1 MKVNNK
7 LITDIA
13 ILAKLDFDDSTIEEM
28 KNDMN
33 KMLGFVDKLNEINT
47 KGVEPLVYLSEEK
60 NVMREDVISESIDQK
75 EALKNSPE
83 KDSDY
88 FKVPKVIKK

>member
-13 ILAKLDFDDSTIEEM
+13 MLAKLNFDESSMESM
-28 KNDMN
+28 KSDMQ
-33 KMLGFVDKLNEINT
+33 KILGFVDKLNEINT
-47 KGVEPLVYLSEEK
+47 EGIDPLIYLNEEN
-60 NVMREDVISESIDQK
+60 NVMRKDEVNESINQK